1 MIFNKLRLPAS
12 SRPQRVAT
20 RPLSRRNLSRRI
32 SARYHYFPFFPF
44 WKHSLHAFF
53 DDFESI
59 FRIWSI
65 FVGMMIKP
73 KYPLKTNISSLPWGY
88 GKKICIWFW
97 PTNFFKIVFIW
108 IEISIF
114 VWTNQYDFRWNMN
127 NRTWSSWPFA
137 RLLFW
142 SSLVPSKPRLK
153 YKLSRFSKA
162 WLLLLTHLV
171 CLGRSRSCLL
181 FFIAIA
187 CMGVQICKFLCS
199 FVYLCLGW
207 W

>member
-97 PTNFFKIVFIW
+97 PTKFFKIMFSF
-108 IEISIF
+108 EILNQLKFQYLYEQINMIF
-114 VWTNQYDFRWNMN
+114 VEKWKTGHEAHGPSQGCSFDQVSSRPNQGLS
-127 NRTWSSWPFA
+127 T
-137 RLLFW
+137 
-142 SSLVPSKPRLK
+142 SSLVLARLDC
-153 YKLSRFSKA
+153 SC
-162 WLLLLTHLV
+162 WL
-171 CLGRSRSCLL
+171 
-181 FFIAIA
+181 I
-187 CMGVQICKFLCS
+187 
-199 FVYLCLGW
+199 
-207 W
+207 